1 MDSQK
6 NAKLAHPVAKVKQRK
21 LSQLVNCS
29 TAAAIAL
36 VIYLSPLTTDKLEG
50 VVLLLKNVCLIAVLP
65 DLSITNIPDS

>member
-6 NAKLAHPVAKVKQRK
+6 NAKLAHQVAKVKQRK
-21 LSQLVNCS
+21 SSRLVNCS
-29 TAAAIAL
+29 TAATIAL
-36 VIYLSPLTTDKLEG
+36 VICFSPLTTDKLEG